1 MLLCPLSSLL
11 YSTQTVHQSR
21 SVLENLLAI
30 TTNFT
35 FSILTNFTS
44 YKKVD
49 HFPIITI
56 DKTFGPFIEEMWLC
70 TFCVVL
76 RISQFFFV
84 YLLLLYDYCL
94 LSTGLCV
101 KGRSGPT
108 WQLKPKSVPEKDLE
122 LWMIQSLRVI
132 ENDWIGWMLRKLE
145 VICPECLRILTE
157 WLLYLMDC
165 DISLLIAH
173 IYHLFAFCACHCLNA
188 AQISFLNCVTLLNRW
203 MLQRYI
209 SGVQVKQIVPCT
221 TVP

>member
-1 MLLCPLSSLL
+1 MYIL
-11 YSTQTVHQSR
+11 R
-21 SVLENLLAI
+21 GFEN
-30 TTNFT
+30 F
-35 FSILTNFTS
+35 
-44 YKKVD
+44 
-49 HFPIITI
+49 
-56 DKTFGPFIEEMWLC
+56 
-70 TFCVVL
+70 
-76 RISQFFFV
+76 QFFFV

-132 ENDWIGWMLRKLE
+132 ENDWDGWFLRKLE
-145 VICPECLRILTE
+145 MICPECLRILTE

-188 AQISFLNCVTLLNRW
+188 AQISFPNCVTLLNRW